1 MKKFLSSLLGLAL
14 CLSLATPAALADG
27 PWNGRTAAPSQ
38 MWTSLTLGMN
48 NFRRVR
54 DYAPGT
60 FSDVPAGAWYEQ
72 GVQTLYERGLTE
84 GGRSFAPQGGIT
96 LGEVVSLAVL
106 IHRTYD
112 AWSMP
117 EGMSGLQ

>member
-54 DYAPGT
+54 DYAPG
-60 FSDVPAGAWYEQ
+60 PA
-72 GVQTLYERGLTE
+72 VT
-84 GGRSFAPQGGIT
+84 
-96 LGEVVSLAVL
+96 EVVKGEGHGSKELAGHSCLRHPV
-106 IHRTYD
+106 R
-112 AWSMP
+112 P
-117 EGMSGLQ
+117 